1 MCIMYYVDAVI
12 AAQPS
17 PATCGGAEGGA
28 SNARKVGLVL
38 APDNRSA
45 GKAHTY
51 THAHT
56 HTHRDCGQRLW
67 AETGQYMAPPD
78 LNNLISS

>member
-1 MCIMYYVDAVI
+1 MYGIIDAAI

-28 SNARKVGLVL
+28 SNKARKVGLVL

-45 GKAHTY
+45 GKAHTC
-51 THAHT
+51 T
-56 HTHRDCGQRLW
+56 HTQRNCGQRQGSTWHPL
-67 AETGQYMAPPD
+67 TS
-78 LNNLISS
+78 II

>member
-1 MCIMYYVDAVI
+1 MYGIIDAAI

-28 SNARKVGLVL
+28 SNKARKVGLVL

-45 GKAHTY
+45 GKAHTC

-56 HTHRDCGQRLW
+56 HTQRLW

>member
-1 MCIMYYVDAVI
+1 MYGIIDAAI

-28 SNARKVGLVL
+28 SNKARKVGLVL

-45 GKAHTY
+45 GKAHTCA
-51 THAHT
+51 AHT
-56 HTHRDCGQRLW
+56 HTHTHTETVGRDRAVHG
-67 AETGQYMAPPD
+67 TP
-78 LNNLISS
+78 